1 MKIHPQMVCHKPPR
15 IRGEEGRAEPK
26 VGRNL
31 KQGDLGVQEANGRGI
46 RGNGATGKE
55 GAPE

>member
-1 MKIHPQMVCHKPPR
+1 MHPQMASHKPHR

-26 VGRNL
+26 VRKNL
-31 KQGDLGVQEANGRGI
+31 KQWDLGVKEANGRGI
-46 RGNGATGKE
+46 RGNGTTGKE

>member
-1 MKIHPQMVCHKPPR
+1 MGTYFHKPPR

-31 KQGDLGVQEANGRGI
+31 KRGDLGVKEANGRGI